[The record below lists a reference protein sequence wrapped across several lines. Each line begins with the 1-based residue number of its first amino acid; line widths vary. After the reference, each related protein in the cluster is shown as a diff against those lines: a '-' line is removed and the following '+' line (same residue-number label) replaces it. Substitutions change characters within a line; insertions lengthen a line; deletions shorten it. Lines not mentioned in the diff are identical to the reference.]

1 MEDEILLETE
11 TMMEDSISNLEQR
24 FTKVRTGRANP
35 SLLDGIMVEYYGAPT
50 PLRQLANV
58 TVPEAR
64 QLCIKPF
71 DRSCLGNIEKAIFE
85 ANIGLTPNNNGEV
98 IILNIGDDAEEKDI
112 LILDFL
118 STIFSSTMSANDK
131 KNKLASKFG
140 LAMTKDLES
149 EVKRMCNLSDGI
161 YNKGINI
168 GIDKGIK
175 LEKNNGIITLIHR
188 LQKHNIPDSDILNS
202 IIEDYHLTR
211 DEALTYMQA

>member
-85 ANIGLTPNNNGEV
+85 ANLGLTPTNDGENV
-98 IILNIGDDAEEKDI
+98 RITIPPLTEDRRRDLVKQVKGMAEECKIAIRNARHDG
-112 LILDFL
+112 LG
-118 STIFSSTMSANDK
+118 SVK
-131 KNKLASKFG
+131 KAELPEDQAKNVEDEIQELVNKYNKKVEDL
-140 LAMTKDLES
+140 TKDKETELMT
-149 EVKRMCNLSDGI
+149 V
-161 YNKGINI
+161 
-168 GIDKGIK
+168 
-175 LEKNNGIITLIHR
+175 
-188 LQKHNIPDSDILNS
+188 
-202 IIEDYHLTR
+202 
-211 DEALTYMQA
+211 